1 MTDVNTVR
9 TMLDLVPFNRH
20 LGIEVSDA
28 GADYAQV
35 QLQENPA
42 HHNHVGTIHA
52 GVQFTLCEVQFT
64 LCEAASGAMA
74 IAAFGDLIMSGMVP
88 LATTATITYKAPA
101 GGDLRA
107 RGTLSEAE
115 QARVRAE
122 LSTGRKSRFRVE
134 VTLMS
139 LTEDT
144 PLTQTSVEW
153 ILLKR

>member
-1 MTDVNTVR
+1 MTDVSTVR
-9 TMLDLVPFNRH
+9 TMLLDLVPFNRH

-28 GADYAQV
+28 GVDYALV

-52 GVQFTLCEVQFT
+52 GVQFTLCE
-64 LCEAASGAMA
+64 AASGAMA
-74 IAAFGDLIMSGMVP
+74 IAAFGDLIMDGAIP
-88 LATTATITYKAPA
+88 LATTATITYRAPA
-101 GGDLRA
+101 GGNLRA

-122 LSTGRKSRFRVE
+122 LSTGRKSRFTVE
-134 VTLMS
+134 VGLMS
-139 LTEDT
+139 LTEDK

>member
-1 MTDVNTVR
+1 MTDLNTVR
-9 TMLDLVPFNRH
+9 TMLLEMVPFNQH
-20 LGIEVSDA
+20 LGIEVSDV
-28 GADYAQV
+28 GVDYALV
-35 QLQENPA
+35 QLREKST

-52 GVQFTLCEVQFT
+52 GVQFT

-74 IAAFGDLIMSGMVP
+74 IAAFGDLIMDGAIP

-107 RGTLSEAE
+107 RGTLNAAE

-122 LSTGRKSRFRVE
+122 LSDRRKSRFKVE

-144 PLTQTSVEW
+144 PLTLTTVEW